1 MVIMA
6 DCNKK
11 NTLVNLEYVLYYY
24 YKLNK
29 THHPDVSAK
38 GEHFARK
45 EKALIWRTA
54 SKYIVKGMVSN
65 VWYCHHDSMLLLQ

>member
-1 MVIMA
+1 MA

-11 NTLVNLEYVLYYY
+11 NTLVNLEYVLYF
-24 YKLNK
+24 KLNK

-38 GEHFARK
+38 GEHFTRK

-54 SKYIVKGMVSN
+54 SKETYYPCLPSPF
-65 VWYCHHDSMLLLQ
+65 LLCN

>member
-11 NTLVNLEYVLYYY
+11 NTLVNLEYVLYF
-24 YKLNK
+24 KLNK

-45 EKALIWRTA
+45 GKALIWRTA

-65 VWYCHHDSMLLLQ
+65 VWYCHHDSVVNS